1 MKCLVI
7 ERINF
12 TLACADVPAGV
23 GDDPDGGE
31 DVDVVD
37 GRLLRL
43 RHVQDDEEDEDLV
56 SSVAE
61 WSDTHRVMQRFKR
74 ISWSAI
80 AVKHFGTVNGKNV
93 YNVYHNFIPKTAVF
107 MCF

>member
-1 MKCLVI
+1 MS
-7 ERINF
+7 
-12 TLACADVPAGV
+12 LACADVPAGV

-56 SSVAE
+56 SSVAVQ
-61 WSDTHRVMQRFKR
+61 TH
-74 ISWSAI
+74 AE
-80 AVKHFGTVNGKNV
+80 
-93 YNVYHNFIPKTAVF
+93 
-107 MCF
+107 

>member
-1 MKCLVI
+1 MFLTTARVCVSL
-7 ERINF
+7 
-12 TLACADVPAGV
+12 TCADVPAGV

-56 SSVAE
+56 SSVAVQTLTE
-61 WSDTHRVMQRFKR
+61 SVIQ
-74 ISWSAI
+74 
-80 AVKHFGTVNGKNV
+80 
-93 YNVYHNFIPKTAVF
+93 
-107 MCF
+107 